1 MQFMWILGFIA
12 LLVILSIFDIRTKRI
27 PIGGFISLYAYSI
40 MYLFFSGE
48 YGFSFINLII
58 SVIPGLIL
66 GALSF
71 MTEGKIGMG
80 DAIITAGL
88 GVGLGIENVSYTL
101 AGALILI
108 CLFGLIMM
116 VTRKMN
122 RKSQIP
128 FVPFITLSMG
138 VVSIVFR

>member
-27 PIGGFISLYAYSI
+27 PIGGFISLYAYSV

-88 GVGLGIENVSYTL
+88 GVGLGIEKVSYTL